1 MTAASGNRPV
11 SWRTRL
17 GLPVRR
23 TSTVVALP
31 GKGKGKGTNIGRVLV
46 TRDPPG
52 REGSSVVAPPAFK
65 RRPLAAF

>member
-1 MTAASGNRPV
+1 
-11 SWRTRL
+11 
-17 GLPVRR
+17 
-23 TSTVVALP
+23 VVALP